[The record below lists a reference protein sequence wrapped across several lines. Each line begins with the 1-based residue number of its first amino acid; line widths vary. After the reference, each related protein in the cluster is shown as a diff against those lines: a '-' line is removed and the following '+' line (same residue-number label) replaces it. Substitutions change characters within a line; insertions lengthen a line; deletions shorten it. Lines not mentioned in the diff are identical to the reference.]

1 MYTGLLHTH
10 HWIRY
15 VALVLLLITVLKA
28 IMNLNKKGNDP
39 SSKKLALYTLITIHI
54 QLITGLILFFISP
67 KVSMAMENM
76 GAAMKDAAS
85 RLVLIEHPLVMLIG
99 IVLIT
104 IGYSKSKRKT
114 DQAKYSKTILV
125 YYGIALVLILSRI
138 PMYSWTF

>member
-28 IMNLNKKGNDP
+28 VMNLNKKGNDP
-39 SSKKLALYTLITIHI
+39 GSKKLALYTLITIHI